1 MVTSS
6 GYITTEDGSRLFF
19 EKAGDSPQT
28 VIILNGFC
36 LLEDFKYLAAGR
48 TLIALDLRNRGRS
61 DFITDS
67 SKLHRGI
74 HQDVDDIEAVRQYF
88 GIDRIG
94 LIGHSYTG
102 LIVVLYAMKY
112 ASHADR
118 VVQIGAAQPN
128 SATKYPPHLMNA
140 DDTHLTFFSR
150 VQELEKQRS
159 STDPTEFCKQFWSL
173 LRPLYVANPDDADKI
188 HWDRCDLPT
197 ELNLMKYWLETI
209 QPSIQSV
216 RLTAEDLAGVKSPV
230 LTVHGRKDRSASYG
244 GGRDWASML
253 PNARLLTVEGAA
265 HAPWIEAPEQVLGPI
280 QTFLDGE
287 WPDAA
292 QSVIS

>member
-67 SKLHRGI
+67 SKLQRGI

-118 VVQIGAAQPN
+118 VVQIGAVQPN

-140 DDTHLTFFSR
+140 DDTLLTFFSR
-150 VQELEKQRS
+150 VQELEKHRS

-173 LRPLYVANPDDADKI
+173 LRPLYVANSDDADKI

-197 ELNLMKYWLETI
+197 ELNLMKYWIETI

-230 LTVHGRKDRSASYG
+230 LTVHGTKDRSASYG

-253 PNARLLTVEGAA
+253 PNARLLTVEDAA

-292 QSVIS
+292 Q